1 MDHFS
6 FPQASRQASQSH
18 VVFFFLRKIILRWNV
33 TLLNKTENLMRNS
46 SVSPFCFAFFSHAS
60 PVFPLW
66 SRPALAGLRF
76 QYSTLTKSLY
86 NSDQVFLL
94 ISYSKNAFLYKAHKA
109 FKKRSLRFFLNNF
122 HVGKVSCSYKAFE
135 LFCLS
140 HARGLIFDKTYFW
153 YWKYAKRYS
162 SNSLLSNLIRPT
174 YFYREEKLAKIKLL
188 FKHVVPNIVRRTHG

>member
-1 MDHFS
+1 MS
-6 FPQASRQASQSH
+6 
-18 VVFFFLRKIILRWNV
+18 
-33 TLLNKTENLMRNS
+33 LLFVLL
-46 SVSPFCFAFFSHAS
+46 FFSHAS

-122 HVGKVSCSYKAFE
+122 HVGNVSCSYKAFE

-140 HARGLIFDKTYFW
+140 HARGLISDKTYFW

-174 YFYREEKLAKIKLL
+174 YFYREEKLAKINLL